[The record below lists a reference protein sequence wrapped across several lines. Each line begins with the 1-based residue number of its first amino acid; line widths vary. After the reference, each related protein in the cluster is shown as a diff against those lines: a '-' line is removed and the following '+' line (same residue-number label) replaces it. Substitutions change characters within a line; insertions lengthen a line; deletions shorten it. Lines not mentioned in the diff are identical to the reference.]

1 MGLVRY
7 FGAQIE
13 AVRGVTDLRRRYDE
27 LGFCEPN
34 SKDDFH
40 AI

>member
-1 MGLVRY
+1 MGLGRY

-13 AVRGVTDLRRRYDE
+13 AAEWVTDLRQRYDE